1 MTTGKTKKNNFKIG
15 IIGQG
20 FVGSAI
26 REGLKDFY
34 TVRGY
39 DLDPEKCFN
48 LKWTNKLEEL
58 ANHSDIVF
66 VCVPTPMRKD
76 GSCDTRILEN
86 AIKELDEA
94 CASIGRI
101 ASRPIVVIKSTIPSG
116 TTERIGKKYINRNDE
131 TPDMHVCFSPE
142 FLTEANSFEDF
153 KNQTRIIVGGEI
165 NSTQIVKLMFEKVF
179 TNIPII
185 KTDAQTAEMV
195 KYFINCF
202 LATKVTFANQIF
214 QICLDNNIEFKKVV
228 DMALLDQRIGKS
240 HLSVPGPD
248 GDLGFGG
255 HCFPKDLAAMIAFGS
270 INNGDTSFLKS
281 VQEFNDKVRM
291 FRDWEKMKGRA
302 ISED

>member
-1 MTTGKTKKNNFKIG
+1 MKNNIG

-48 LKWTNKLEEL
+48 LKWLNKLEEV

-94 CASIGRI
+94 CTSVGRV
-101 ASRPIVVIKSTIPSG
+101 ASRPVVVIKSTIPPG
-116 TTERIGKKYINRNDE
+116 TTERIGSKYINRKDE
-131 TPDMHVCFSPE
+131 IPDMHVCFSPE

-153 KNQTRIIVGGEI
+153 KNQTRIIIGGEE
-165 NSTQIVKLMFEKVF
+165 NSVKIVKSMFEKVF
-179 TNIPII
+179 TDIPIVE
-185 KTDAQTAEMV
+185 TDTQTAEMV

-202 LATKVTFANQIF
+202 LATKVTFANQMF
-214 QICLDNNIEFKKVV
+214 QICLDNNIKYEKTVE
-228 DMALLDQRIGKS
+228 MALLDQRIGKS
-240 HLSVPGPD
+240 HLAVPGPD

-270 INNGDTSFLKS
+270 VNNGDTDFLKS
-281 VQEFNDKVRM
+281 VQAFNDKVRM
-291 FRDWEKMKGRA
+291 IRDWETMKGRA
-302 ISED
+302 VSED

>member
-1 MTTGKTKKNNFKIG
+1 MNIG
-15 IIGQG
+15 VIGQG

-26 REGLKDFY
+26 REGLKESY
-34 TVRGY
+34 IVRGY

-48 LKWTNKLEEL
+48 LKWMNKLEEV

-94 CASIGRI
+94 CASVGRI
-101 ASRPIVVIKSTIPSG
+101 ISRPIVVIKSTIPPG
-116 TTERIGKKYINRNDE
+116 TTERIGKKYIDRKDE
-131 TPDMHVCFSPE
+131 IPDMHVCFSPE

-153 KNQTRIIVGGEI
+153 KNQTRIIVGGEE
-165 NSTQIVKLMFEKVF
+165 NSVKIVKSMFEKVF
-179 TNIPII
+179 TDIPIVE
-185 KTDAQTAEMV
+185 TDTQTAEMV

-202 LATKVTFANQIF
+202 LATKVTFANQMF
-214 QICLDNNIEFKKVV
+214 QICLDNNIKYEKAVE
-228 DMALLDQRIGKS
+228 MALLDQRIGKS
-240 HLSVPGPD
+240 HLAVPGPD

-270 INNGDTSFLKS
+270 VNNGDTDFLKS
-281 VQEFNDKVRM
+281 VQAFNDKVRM
-291 FRDWEKMKGRA
+291 IRDWENMKGRA
-302 ISED
+302 VSDD